1 MENTSFVRFEI
12 RLAIVLEA
20 DTALRELVHR
30 FVHTVYWEV
39 ENGEARRNM
48 LGLGINEDYI
58 ASRKVQVQ
66 QYKRFGNSNPMVRL

>member
-1 MENTSFVRFEI
+1 
-12 RLAIVLEA
+12 
-20 DTALRELVHR
+20 
-30 FVHTVYWEV
+30 
-39 ENGEARRNM
+39 M